1 LGACQF
7 TNRTRATAHLY
18 ADAFAASPQLA
29 DDLGAGHRYNAAR
42 AAARAGCGH
51 GEDAPGLAEAE
62 GKKWRDQAR
71 EWLRGELAA
80 RERSWDADPTAAR
93 LGVRDAL
100 TRWQKE
106 PELACV
112 RDPGELNKLAPGER
126 KEFLALWA
134 DVAAVLART
143 ER

>member
-1 LGACQF
+1 MA
-7 TNRTRATAHLY
+7 RLY

-62 GKKWRDQAR
+62 GKQWRDQAR
-71 EWLRGELAA
+71 GWLRGELAA
-80 RERSWDADPTAAR
+80 SVRSLDADPTAAR
-93 LGVRDAL
+93 LGVREAL

-106 PELACV
+106 PDLACV
-112 RDPGELNKLAPGER
+112 RDPGELDKLPADER
-126 KEFLALWA
+126 KEYLALWA
-134 DVAAVLART
+134 DLAAVLARI
-143 ER
+143 EK